1 MLSQGAR
8 PFTICAR
15 STRDHAPMRRF
26 VQALSALADD
36 VQADPALRDPLR
48 NSPDDYNIGQ
58 DDMATILVGTP
69 PHPLRMHWGLV
80 PRWSPEPR
88 TPYTTVTARLER
100 AAGSRLF
107 GQAWRERR
115 GVLPLSGY
123 YKWDRSTRPPRPWFV
138 QAADGAPLLAA
149 VLWEAWHPEQ
159 ENRLAFSVL
168 THATAAIPP
177 PLTPDGPVFLHPSHW
192 REWLEGP
199 AQPLPFLRRQPAPAL
214 VAWPVSRAHRD
225 RSRHDYTLIEP
236 AQEAHALP
244 GEDEA
249 LDPDD

>member
-1 MLSQGAR
+1 
-8 PFTICAR
+8 
-15 STRDHAPMRRF
+15 MRRF

-36 VQADPALRDPLR
+36 PQTDPALRQALGD
-48 NSPDDYNIGQ
+48 SADDYNIGQ
-58 DDMATILVGTP
+58 DDVATVIAGAP
-69 PHPLRMHWGLV
+69 PQALRMHWGLV
-80 PRWSPEPR
+80 PRWSPEPS

-123 YKWDRSTRPPRPWFV
+123 YKWDRSVRPHHPWFV
-138 QAADGAPLLAA
+138 QAADGTPLLAA

-168 THATAAIPP
+168 THASVAIPS

-192 REWLEGP
+192 REWIEGP
-199 AQPLPFLRRQPAPAL
+199 ARPLPFLQDQPVPQL

-225 RSRHDYTLIEP
+225 RERHDYTLIEP
-236 AQEAHALP
+236 VQDSDPAP
-244 GEDEA
+244 GDEEA
-249 LDPDD
+249 LEPDE